1 MAREGI
7 IMRIMYVLVIIALLL
22 PLSGCL
28 TNKDTIEINSIKKL
42 ESINAPTPIGPYS
55 QAVAAGDF
63 VFVSGQ
69 IPIQKSGELVTNDI
83 EKATEVILDN
93 IEAILKEDN
102 LSLKDVVKCDIYLK
116 DLDNFDKFNKVYEKR
131 FTSDIKPARVTIQVS
146 RLPKNADIEIS
157 CIAYR
162 SRK

>member
-1 MAREGI
+1 
-7 IMRIMYVLVIIALLL
+7 MRIMYVLVIIALLL

>member
-1 MAREGI
+1 
-7 IMRIMYVLVIIALLL
+7 MRIMYVLVIIALLL

-69 IPIQKSGELVTNDI
+69 IPIQKSGELVINDI

>member
-1 MAREGI
+1 MK
-7 IMRIMYVLVIIALLL
+7 IMYVLVIMSILL
-22 PLSGCL
+22 PFSGCL
-28 TNKDTIEINSIKKL
+28 TNKDTTEINSIKKL

-93 IEAILKEDN
+93 IEAILKEEN
-102 LSLKDVVKCDIYLK
+102 LSLNDVVKCDIYLK
-116 DLDNFDKFNKVYEKR
+116 DLDNFDKFNKVYEKK
-131 FTSDIKPARVTIQVS
+131 FTSDIKPARVTTQVP

-162 SRK
+162 SKK